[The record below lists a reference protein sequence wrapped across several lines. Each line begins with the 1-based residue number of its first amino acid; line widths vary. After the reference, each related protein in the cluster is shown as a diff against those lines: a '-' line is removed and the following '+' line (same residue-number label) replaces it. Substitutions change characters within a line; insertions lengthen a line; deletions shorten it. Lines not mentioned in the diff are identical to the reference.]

1 MAIRTFGLVNQNRRL
16 YTHSPRNPAESP
28 LPVELNCL
36 GDGGVQPKSVVVGR
50 QGLCKSPNHFQVRRS
65 RFPKMTR
72 RVSLQAVMVSPH
84 MVPIYLMRITKFS
97 RCFAV
102 LVDPTLPARSL
113 SLSLSHQNATVDST
127 ACSHS
132 LL

>member
-16 YTHSPRNPAESP
+16 DTHSPRNPAEIP

-50 QGLCKSPNHFQVRRS
+50 QGLCKSPNDFQVRRS

-72 RVSLQAVMVSPH
+72 QVSLQAVMVSPH
-84 MVPIYLMRITKFS
+84 MVPIYLMRITKYVVGAILKMLCCS
-97 RCFAV
+97 CRPK
-102 LVDPTLPARSL
+102 PTCSISL
-113 SLSLSHQNATVDST
+113 SLSVLC
-127 ACSHS
+127 ACPCI
-132 LL
+132 